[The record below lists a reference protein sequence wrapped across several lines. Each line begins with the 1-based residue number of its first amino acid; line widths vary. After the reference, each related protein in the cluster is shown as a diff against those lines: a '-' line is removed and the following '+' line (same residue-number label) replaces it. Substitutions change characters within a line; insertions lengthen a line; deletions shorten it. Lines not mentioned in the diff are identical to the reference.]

1 MPTVKTI
8 TFSYRPKEDRLL
20 AGINLGQPD
29 VWACWLTRRL
39 SLAVVAGW
47 KKFLADTSRL
57 AQQTASDHRQE
68 LAEFEREAG
77 LAATAKS
84 ISPTPAQAVM
94 AISNTAE
101 LAERLTISQQGE
113 HFRLELAGD
122 RGGMAAAVIQ
132 RAELQRIL
140 RMLEEEIS
148 KASWV
153 APAATPQVLPQEGA
167 PKPARH

>member
-68 LAEFEREAG
+68 LAEFERAG
-77 LAATAKS
+77 RHRQIDLAD
-84 ISPTPAQAVM
+84 
-94 AISNTAE
+94 
-101 LAERLTISQQGE
+101 
-113 HFRLELAGD
+113 AGA
-122 RGGMAAAVIQ
+122 G
-132 RAELQRIL
+132 
-140 RMLEEEIS
+140 
-148 KASWV
+148 
-153 APAATPQVLPQEGA
+153 
-167 PKPARH
+167 RHGDK